1 MNTQTHRGRILWA
14 DDEIDLLKPHIMF
27 LKQRGFDV
35 ITATNGDD
43 VLTLA
48 KQETIDIVLLDEM
61 MPGKD
66 GLETLALL
74 KVFQPGLPV
83 IMITKN
89 EEESLMEEAIG
100 SQIADYLTKPVNPS
114 QILSAIMKNL
124 EKHRISQNRLGERYI
139 QALNDMSERLA
150 KDLSA
155 AEWLDVYHQ
164 LNQWEL
170 ELNEGDESGLDEM
183 LLQQKQEANSLFSR
197 FVMHSYEKWV
207 KGPSDERPI
216 LSPDVLRNFLK
227 PQLSNGQK
235 ILFVVMDGLRWDQW
249 LTLESQLYTDFKINR
264 SGYFSLLPT
273 TTEYSRNALFSGLF
287 PDDMAKFHS
296 DWFQTNEE
304 GGLNQHEREFLIEQI
319 QRLGLDLKPE
329 PKYAK
334 VVSAADGQQ
343 VARQFSSWTSHQLIT
358 LVVNQVDILA
368 HQRTSSTL
376 LQDLLPN
383 EASYRQV
390 VRTWFENSWLYNL
403 IKEAGRNGY
412 RIMVTSDHGT
422 IRVKRAT
429 QIMADR
435 EASANIR
442 FKQGRNL
449 KVNPR
454 DAWFINDPNRL
465 RIPSN
470 LSSDTLAIA
479 LSDFYFL
486 YPTNYRKYQSRYLD
500 TYQHG
505 GLSMAEMIVPFA
517 TLEPK

>member
-1 MNTQTHRGRILWA
+1 MNTQTIRGRVLWA
-14 DDEIDLLKPHIMF
+14 DDEIDLLKPHVLF
-27 LKQRGFDV
+27 LQQRGFDV
-35 ITATNGDD
+35 TTATNGDD
-43 VLTLA
+43 VLSLA
-48 KQETIDIVLLDEM
+48 RQEAFDIVLLDEM

-66 GLETLALL
+66 GLETLSLL
-74 KVFQPGLPV
+74 KGFLPALPV

-124 EKHRISQNRLGERYI
+124 EKHRISQNRMGERYI
-139 QALNDMSERLA
+139 QSLNEMSARLGGELTPA
-150 KDLSA
+150 Q
-155 AEWLDVYHQ
+155 WIDVHHQ
-164 LNQWEL
+164 LTQWEL
-170 ELNEGDESGLDEM
+170 ELNDAGETSLDEM
-183 LLQQKQEANSLFSR
+183 LVQQKQEANALFSR
-197 FVMHSYEKWV
+197 FVTQHYERWTKS
-207 KGPSDERPI
+207 PSDERPT
-216 LSPDVLRNFLK
+216 LSPDVLGRFVK
-227 PQLSNGQK
+227 PQLLNGQK
-235 ILFVVMDGLRWDQW
+235 ILFLVLDGMRWDQW
-249 LTLESQLYTDFKINR
+249 LTLESLLFPDFKINR
-264 SGYFSLLPT
+264 AGYFSLLPT
-273 TTEYSRNALFSGLF
+273 TTEFSRNALFSGLF

-304 GGLNQHEREFLIEQI
+304 GGLNQHEREFLVEQLH
-319 QRLGLDLKPE
+319 RLGLDIKPE

-334 VVSAADGQQ
+334 VVSAQDGQQ
-343 VARQFSSWTSHQLIT
+343 VAKQFSSWTSHQLIA

-368 HQRTSSTL
+368 HQRTTSSL

-390 VRTWFENSWLYNL
+390 VRTWFENSWLFNL

-422 IRVKRAT
+422 IRVKRPT

-435 EASANIR
+435 EATSNIR

-454 DAWFINDPNRL
+454 DAWFINDPLRL

-470 LSSDTLAIA
+470 TSSDTLAIA

-486 YPTNYRKYQSRYLD
+486 YPTNYRKYQNRYLD